1 MARNNIILPS
11 ATSRRTKDSQIH
23 TTHKGGSN
31 DAAIAT
37 PAKVSDKRLY
47 QSASIAITHQANAIN
62 KSTRVG
68 VVLEMIWVVNEEN
81 GTIHVISADTAIQT
95 TTLRKRLFNDLT
107 YMVLC
112 PLFTAKANDWIGCN
126 IGDINIAQIT
136 TGDELINNHIVAITE
151 ERTNWNQ
158 YKLSA

>member
-68 VVLEMIWVVNEEN
+68 VVLEMI
-81 GTIHVISADTAIQT
+81 
-95 TTLRKRLFNDLT
+95 
-107 YMVLC
+107 
-112 PLFTAKANDWIGCN
+112 
-126 IGDINIAQIT
+126 
-136 TGDELINNHIVAITE
+136 
-151 ERTNWNQ
+151 
-158 YKLSA
+158 